1 MSQYFG
7 NQTSDLSAS
16 MTSSSIAS
24 DVQELSSVVPTGASQ
39 THSSNENCDLIGLG
53 EIDQVLVDLLAKLFC
68 KGDYDTVLKLAGDL
82 LVDYPRSIYLN
93 NIIAETSA
101 LVNEVH
107 TAIHHYK
114 MVLNENSNLPN
125 AHNNIAVAYKNI
137 GLLDRAEDHL
147 KTAIKLKPDFAQ
159 AFNNIGNVASD
170 KADMETARKHFLKS
184 IELDPS
190 KANAYWNLHST
201 TKDIDVA
208 KSIVELCLEQE
219 SNYEPAVYTLAAINA
234 YKGDRQFFDWLMN
247 TDVASDSVLRSI
259 EWILSLPKLPVLH
272 FNRWSL
278 FDAAIAMSDR
288 SRPFYEYGVWMG
300 ESFKYLIKAYKKGYG
315 FDTFTGLP
323 EDWNSIPQG
332 TYSSYGNIPKI
343 EGGEFIVGEFSETLP
358 RFFAKKR
365 PKASLLNFD
374 ADLYSSTLC
383 ALNYS
388 LPVIDS
394 KTVLVFD
401 ELIVNNDWEN
411 DEYKALIE
419 FCLEYNFKFD
429 VHMVSLFTK
438 QVGITLKVQP

>member
-1 MSQYFG
+1 MSQYYG

-24 DVQELSSVVPTGASQ
+24 DVQGISSVVQSS
-39 THSSNENCDLIGLG
+39 THKISPLGDNPELTGLG
-53 EIDQVLVDLLAKLFC
+53 EVGQPLMNILSALFGKGSYEAVLEIADELL
-68 KGDYDTVLKLAGDL
+68 LKH
-82 LVDYPRSIYLN
+82 PRSIFLN

-101 LVNEVH
+101 IIDKAH

-114 MVLNENSNLPN
+114 VVLDENSKLPN
-125 AHNNIAVAYKNI
+125 VHNNIAVAYKNI
-137 GLLDRAEDHL
+137 GFLDRAEDHL
-147 KTAIKLKPDFAQ
+147 KTAIQLKPDFAQ
-159 AFNNIGNVASD
+159 AYNNIGNVASD
-170 KADMETARKHFLKS
+170 QADIVTAQKHFLKS

-201 TKDIDVA
+201 TKDLDVA
-208 KSIVELCLEQE
+208 KSIIELCLEKNA
-219 SNYEPAVYTLAAINA
+219 NYEPAVYTLAAINA

-247 TDVASDSVLRSI
+247 TDVASHSVLRSI
-259 EWILSLPKLPVLH
+259 EWILSLPNLPDLH

-278 FDAAIAMSDR
+278 FDAAIEMSDKT
-288 SRPFYEYGVWMG
+288 RPFYEFGVWMG

-323 EDWNSIPQG
+323 EDWNTVPQG
-332 TYSSYGNIPKI
+332 TYSSFGNIPKI
-343 EGGEFIVGEFSETLP
+343 KGGEFVVGEFNETLP
-358 RFFAKKR
+358 KFFAKRR

-383 ALNYS
+383 ALNHS
-388 LPVIDS
+388 LPVIDE

-401 ELIVNNDWEN
+401 ELIVNQEWEN

-419 FCLEYNFKFD
+419 FCESYGFD
-429 VHMVSLFTK
+429 FEVHIVSLFTK
-438 QVGITLKVQP
+438 QVAITVKPKL

>member
-1 MSQYFG
+1 MSQYYG

-24 DVQELSSVVPTGASQ
+24 DVEELSSVVTVGTSPTD
-39 THSSNENCDLIGLG
+39 SSSENCEQVGFG
-53 EIDQVLVDLLAKLFC
+53 EIDQVLVDILSKLFC
-68 KGDYDTVLKLAGDL
+68 KGDYQTVLKLAGDL

-101 LVNEVH
+101 LIHEVH

-114 MVLNENSNLPN
+114 LVLNENSNLPN

-137 GLLDRAEDHL
+137 GFLDRAEDHL
-147 KTAIKLKPDFAQ
+147 RTAIKLKPDFAQ
-159 AFNNIGNVASD
+159 AYNNIGNVASD
-170 KADMETARKHFLKS
+170 KADMVTAQKYFLKS

-201 TKDIDVA
+201 AKDLDVA
-208 KSIVELCLEQE
+208 KSIVELCLEQDA
-219 SNYEPAVYTLAAINA
+219 NYEPAVYTLAAINA
-234 YKGDRQFFDWLMN
+234 YRGDRRFFDWLMN
-247 TDVASDSVLRSI
+247 TDISSHSVLRSI
-259 EWILSLPKLPVLH
+259 EWILSLPKLPDLH

-278 FDAAIAMSDR
+278 FDAAIEMSDKT
-288 SRPFYEYGVWMG
+288 RPFYEFGVWMG

-315 FDTFTGLP
+315 FDTFVGLP
-323 EDWNSIPQG
+323 EDWHAVPQG
-332 TYSSYGNIPKI
+332 TYTNYGQIPKI
-343 EGGEFIVGEFSETLP
+343 KGGKFIVGEFNETLP
-358 RFFAKKR
+358 KFFAKKR

-383 ALNYS
+383 ALNHS
-388 LPVIDS
+388 LPVVDA

-401 ELIVNNDWEN
+401 ELIVNQEWEN

-419 FCLEYNFKFD
+419 FCALHKLEFE

-438 QVGITLKVQP
+438 QVGITLKANS

>member
-1 MSQYFG
+1 MSQYFS

-16 MTSSSIAS
+16 MTSSSITS
-24 DVQELSSVVPTGASQ
+24 DVQELSSVVPTGASKTQ
-39 THSSNENCDLIGLG
+39 SSNQNCDLIESD
-53 EIDQVLVDLLAKLFC
+53 EIDPALVNMLSALFG
-68 KGDYDTVLKLAGDL
+68 KGSYETVLEITDEL
-82 LVDYPRSIYLN
+82 LSKHPRSIFLN

-101 LVNEVH
+101 LIDKAH

-114 MVLNENSNLPN
+114 VVLDENPKLPN

-137 GLLDRAEDHL
+137 GFLDRAEDHL
-147 KTAIKLKPDFAQ
+147 KTAIQLKPDFAQ
-159 AFNNIGNVASD
+159 AYNNIGNVASD
-170 KADMETARKHFLKS
+170 QADMVTAQKHFLKS

-201 TKDIDVA
+201 TKDLDVA
-208 KSIVELCLEQE
+208 KSIIELCLEKDA
-219 SNYEPAVYTLAAINA
+219 NYEPAVYTLAAINA

-247 TDVASDSVLRSI
+247 TDVASHSVLRSI
-259 EWILSLPKLPVLH
+259 EWILALPNLPDLH

-278 FDAAIAMSDR
+278 FDAAIEMSDKN
-288 SRPFYEYGVWMG
+288 RPFYEFGVWMG

-323 EDWNSIPQG
+323 EDWNTVPQG
-332 TYSSYGNIPKI
+332 TYSSFGNIPKI
-343 EGGEFIVGEFSETLP
+343 KGGEFIVGEFNETLP
-358 RFFAKKR
+358 KFFAKRR

-383 ALNYS
+383 ALNHS
-388 LPVIDS
+388 LPVIDK

-401 ELIVNNDWEN
+401 ELIVNQEWEN

-419 FCLEYNFKFD
+419 FCASHNFKFD

-438 QVGITLKVQP
+438 QVGITLRSHP

>member
-1 MSQYFG
+1 MSQIYG

-16 MTSSSIAS
+16 MTSSSITS
-24 DVQELSSVVPTGASQ
+24 DVQELSSVVPTGAGQ
-39 THSSNENCDLIGLG
+39 TQSSNQNCDLIGSD
-53 EIDQVLVDLLAKLFC
+53 EIDPALVIILSALFN
-68 KGDYDTVLKLAGDL
+68 KGNYETVLEITDEL
-82 LVDYPRSIYLN
+82 LSKYPRSIFLN

-101 LVNEVH
+101 LLDKAH

-114 MVLNENSNLPN
+114 VVLNENPKLAN

-137 GLLDRAEDHL
+137 GFLDRAEDHL
-147 KTAIKLKPDFAQ
+147 KSAIQLKPDFAQ
-159 AFNNIGNVASD
+159 AYNNFGNVASD
-170 KADMETARKHFLKS
+170 QADMATAKKHFLKS

-201 TKDIDVA
+201 TKDLDVA
-208 KSIVELCLEQE
+208 KSIIELCLEKDA
-219 SNYEPAVYTLAAINA
+219 NYEPAVYTLAAINA

-247 TDVASDSVLRSI
+247 TDVASHSVLRSI
-259 EWILSLPKLPVLH
+259 EWILALPNLPDLH

-278 FDAAIAMSDR
+278 FDAAIEMSDKT
-288 SRPFYEYGVWMG
+288 RPFYEFGVWMG

-323 EDWNSIPQG
+323 EDWNTVPQG
-332 TYSSYGNIPKI
+332 TYSSFGNIPKI
-343 EGGEFIVGEFSETLP
+343 KGGEFIVGEFNETLP
-358 RFFAKKR
+358 KFFAKRR

-383 ALNYS
+383 ALDHS
-388 LPVIDS
+388 LPVIDQ

-401 ELIVNNDWEN
+401 ELIVNQEWEN

-419 FCLEYNFKFD
+419 FCAEHGLEFD

-438 QVGITLKVQP
+438 QVGITLRSLT

>member
-16 MTSSSIAS
+16 MTSSSISS
-24 DVQELSSVVPTGASQ
+24 DVQELSSVVPTGANQ
-39 THSSNENCDLIGLG
+39 TQSSNQNCDLIGSD
-53 EIDQVLVDLLAKLFC
+53 EIDPALINILSALFG
-68 KGDYDTVLKLAGDL
+68 KGNYETVLEITDEL
-82 LVDYPRSIYLN
+82 LSKYPRSIFLN

-101 LVNEVH
+101 LIDKAH

-114 MVLNENSNLPN
+114 VVLDENPKLPN

-137 GLLDRAEDHL
+137 GFLDRAEDHL
-147 KTAIKLKPDFAQ
+147 KTAIQLKPDFAQ
-159 AFNNIGNVASD
+159 AYNNIGNVASD
-170 KADMETARKHFLKS
+170 QADMVTAQKHFLKS

-201 TKDIDVA
+201 TKDLDVA
-208 KSIVELCLEQE
+208 KSIIELCLEKDA
-219 SNYEPAVYTLAAINA
+219 NYEPAVYTLAAINA

-247 TDVASDSVLRSI
+247 TDVASHSVLRSI
-259 EWILSLPKLPVLH
+259 EWILALPNLPDLH

-278 FDAAIAMSDR
+278 FDAAIEMSDKN
-288 SRPFYEYGVWMG
+288 RPFYEFGVWMG

-323 EDWNSIPQG
+323 EDWNTVPQG
-332 TYSSYGNIPKI
+332 TYSSFGNIPKI
-343 EGGEFIVGEFSETLP
+343 KGGEFIVGEFNETLP
-358 RFFAKKR
+358 KFFAKRR

-383 ALNYS
+383 ALNHS
-388 LPVIDS
+388 LPVIDK

-401 ELIVNNDWEN
+401 ELIVNQEWEN

-419 FCLEYNFKFD
+419 FCASHNFKFD

-438 QVGITLKVQP
+438 QVGITLRSHP

>member
-1 MSQYFG
+1 MSQYYG

-39 THSSNENCDLIGLG
+39 THSSSENRALIGFL
-53 EIDQVLVDLLAKLFC
+53 EIDQVLVNILSKLFC
-68 KGDYDTVLKLAGDL
+68 KGNYETVLELAGDL

-93 NIIAETSA
+93 NIIAESSA
-101 LVNEVH
+101 LINKAH

-114 MVLNENSNLPN
+114 VVLNENSKLPN

-137 GLLDRAEDHL
+137 GFLDLAEEHL
-147 KTAIKLKPDFAQ
+147 TTAIKLKPDFAQ
-159 AFNNIGNVASD
+159 AYNNIGNVASD
-170 KADMETARKHFLKS
+170 QADMVSAQKHFLKS
-184 IELDPS
+184 IELDPR

-201 TKDIDVA
+201 TKDLDVA
-208 KSIVELCLEQE
+208 KSIVELCLEKDA
-219 SNYEPAVYTLAAINA
+219 NYEPAVYTLAAINA
-234 YKGDRQFFDWLMN
+234 YKGDRKFFDWLMS

-259 EWILSLPKLPVLH
+259 EWILSLPKLPILH

-278 FDAAIAMSDR
+278 FDAAVEMSDR
-288 SRPFYEYGVWMG
+288 TRPFYEYGVWMG

-323 EDWNSIPQG
+323 EDWNTVPQG

-343 EGGEFIVGEFSETLP
+343 EGGEFIVGEFSESLP

-365 PKASLLNFD
+365 PMASLINFD

-383 ALNYS
+383 ALNHS
-388 LPVIDS
+388 LPVIDEKS
-394 KTVLVFD
+394 VLVFD
-401 ELIVNNDWEN
+401 ELIVNHQWEN

-419 FCLEYNFKFD
+419 FCAAHNFKFD

-438 QVGITLKVQP
+438 QVGITLRAQS